1 MDLGGASDPYV
12 KVSVLV
18 FGYAF
23 EIFSRNVKVEN
34 EEHRIND
41 AIGIV
46 KTKSLAL
53 WVIKKKMNSKSLQV
67 NHMLNGKRVKKYKTV
82 VQMSNLNPY
91 WNTSFKIPVNPVD
104 IQNIELHVSD

>member
-1 MDLGGASDPYV
+1 MGDLCLSLRYKPASKPPALVCQIVQCRNLKQMDLGGASDPYV

-53 WVIKKKMNSKSLQV
+53 
-67 NHMLNGKRVKKYKTV
+67 
-82 VQMSNLNPY
+82 
-91 WNTSFKIPVNPVD
+91 
-104 IQNIELHVSD
+104 